1 MINER
6 KIYIYLIDLQLII
19 DISHVKSKAMKNYQ
33 KFIDACLECLVTCEQ
48 CVTDCVATGNKDCI
62 LLCRD
67 CADLCALTARFE
79 ARGSDFSQE
88 IFSLCAEVCKEC
100 SVECAMHASHSVSCK
115 ECTIACKKCV
125 TIFEE
130 LEKA

>member
-1 MINER
+1 
-6 KIYIYLIDLQLII
+6 
-19 DISHVKSKAMKNYQ
+19 MKNYQ
-33 KFIDACLECLVTCEQ
+33 KFIDACLECLVTCER
-48 CVTDCVATGNKDCI
+48 CITDCVASGNKDCI

-88 IFSLCAEVCKEC
+88 LFSLCAEVCKEC
-100 SVECAMHASHSVSCK
+100 SVECAIHASHSVFCK
-115 ECTIACKKCV
+115 ECAIACKKCV
-125 TIFEE
+125 TLFEE